1 MAQPLTVLCLSSSYK
16 GVAFLTASKA
26 IGCRVILIT
35 DQQLEHEDWP
45 RESIDEIYF
54 MPNLGHLNDVVN
66 AVSYLCR
73 SQVIDI
79 VIPLDEYEIET
90 CALLR
95 EHLRLP
101 GMGQT
106 PTRFWRDK
114 LAMRMKTRDA
124 GVLVPE
130 FVHVL
135 NYDNLR
141 DYMSLVPPPWVL
153 KPRTEAGAMGIKKLN
168 DSEELWRTLDTLGDK
183 QSYYLMEQFVPGE
196 VYHVD
201 SIVWENEI
209 RFVSVQRYGRPPLSV
224 SHDGGIFTTRTL
236 DRESEEAVALQ
247 ALNQQVIGALGMK
260 NGVTHAEYIHA
271 YADGRFY
278 FLEIAARV
286 GGANISDMI
295 EQATGI
301 NLWAEWAKLEA
312 AQARGEAYQVPTP
325 RDTYG
330 GLLISLARQEFP
342 DMSAYND
349 PEIVWRLNKKQHAG
363 LIVVSPDAGRV
374 ESLLDSYVQR
384 FASDFLAVAPPK
396 ETARHE

>member
-1 MAQPLTVLCLSSSYK
+1 MAEPLTILCLSSSYK
-16 GVAFLTASKA
+16 GMAFLTTAKA
-26 IGCRVILIT
+26 LGCRMLLIT
-35 DQQLEHEDWP
+35 EQQLEHEDWP
-45 RESIDEIYF
+45 RASLDEIYF

-73 SQVIDI
+73 SQVIDR

-101 GMGQT
+101 GMGQSQ
-106 PTRFWRDK
+106 TRYWRDK

-124 GVLVPE
+124 GLLVPE

-141 DYMSLVPPPWVL
+141 EFMSRLQPPWVL

-168 DSEELWRTLDTLGDK
+168 NSEELWRTLDTLGDK
-183 QSYYLMEQFVPGE
+183 QSHYLMEQFVPGD

-201 SIVWENEI
+201 SIIWENEI
-209 RFVSVQRYGRPPLSV
+209 QFVSVQQYGRPPLSV

-236 DRESEEAVALQ
+236 DRESGEAVALR
-247 ALNQQVIGALGMK
+247 ALNQQVISALGMK

-271 YADGRFY
+271 HADGRFY

-286 GGANISDMI
+286 GGANISDML

-301 NLWAEWAKLEA
+301 NLWAEWAKIEV
-312 AQARGEAYQVPTP
+312 AQARGEIYHAPTP
-325 RDTYG
+325 RPTYG
-330 GLLISLARQEFP
+330 GLLISLARQEYP
-342 DMSAYND
+342 DTSAYND
-349 PEIVWRLNKKQHAG
+349 PEVVWRLNKKQHAG
-363 LIVVSPDAGRV
+363 LIVVSPDASRV

>member
-1 MAQPLTVLCLSSSYK
+1 L
-16 GVAFLTASKA
+16 
-26 IGCRVILIT
+26 
-35 DQQLEHEDWP
+35 
-45 RESIDEIYF
+45 
-54 MPNLGHLNDVVN
+54 
-66 AVSYLCR
+66 
-73 SQVIDI
+73 

-135 NYDNLR
+135 NYDKLR
-141 DYMSLVPPPWVL
+141 DYMSRVPPPWVL

-168 DSEELWRTLDTLGDK
+168 DSEELWRTLDTLGDR

-201 SIVWENEI
+201 SIIWENEI
-209 RFVSVQRYGRPPLSV
+209 QFVSVQRYGRPPLSV

-236 DRESEEAVALQ
+236 DRESEEAVALR

-260 NGVTHAEYIHA
+260 NGVTHAEYIRAHV
-271 YADGRFY
+271 DGRFY
-278 FLEIAARV
+278 FLETAARV

-301 NLWAEWAKLEA
+301 NLWAEWAKIEA

-330 GLLISLARQEFP
+330 GLLISLARQEYP
-342 DMSAYND
+342 DTSGYND

-374 ESLLDSYVQR
+374 ELLLDSYVQR